1 MSYRAILTLLA
12 FFFALISPLHTI
24 ATSHSEHNLWRIL
37 KPASPERFLVF
48 EASIIPWIKKEFA
61 NNKVLMSN
69 GSVIKRG
76 LVRSDLLRFENI
88 EGQDRYNVHIEYRV
102 FIKDVSGT
110 EIAGLKGQ
118 EIVFLVNDGMVE
130 DYFPFDEYWIEGTI
144 LDKEEFY

>member
-1 MSYRAILTLLA
+1 MSYRAILMLLT

-24 ATSHSEHNLWRIL
+24 ATSHGAHNLWRIL

-48 EASIIPWIKKEFA
+48 EASIMPWIKKEFA

>member
-1 MSYRAILTLLA
+1 M
-12 FFFALISPLHTI
+12 
-24 ATSHSEHNLWRIL
+24 
-37 KPASPERFLVF
+37 
-48 EASIIPWIKKEFA
+48 
-61 NNKVLMSN
+61 
-69 GSVIKRG
+69 
-76 LVRSDLLRFENI
+76 
-88 EGQDRYNVHIEYRV
+88 HIEYRV